1 MSISDFFENTILDHM
16 LDAQAYTPAS
26 VVWAALNVDD
36 PLETGAC
43 EVSGQGYVRQTISWN
58 SATGGLLDN
67 DTAIEFTDMPAA
79 CIRFATIHDASLS
92 GSVLWSGSLSA
103 SKTVNASDT
112 FQFPA
117 GSLDVTLD

>member
-1 MSISDFFENTILDHM
+1 MSISDYFEDKILDHM
-16 LDAQAYTPAS
+16 LRNQSFTPPAS
-26 VVWAALNVDD
+26 VYAALNVDD

-43 EVSGQGYVRQTISWN
+43 EVSGQGYARQSIAWN
-58 SATGGLLDN
+58 AATGGTLDN
-67 DTAIEFTDMPAA
+67 SAVIDFTDMPAA
-79 CIRFATIHDASLS
+79 CIRFASIHDASTS